1 MLLAKS
7 ASSPPRGVGLDDAQR
22 FLARVVPW
30 DGESFV
36 NLHWRFKG
44 EGYDRPAWG
53 GRATRSIG
61 EALGSVGFQRRKLS
75 TLDIYICMSSQR
87 LARVEK
93 HNGREWNAAMR
104 VGSNAVALKSLYVDL
119 DVKEGAYATTREALA
134 ALYSFCDRI

>member
-7 ASSPPRGVGLDDAQR
+7 ASSTLVRGVELDDAQK
-22 FLARVVPW
+22 FLSRVVPW

-44 EGYDRPAWG
+44 EGYDRPGWG

-61 EALGSVGFQRRKLS
+61 EALGSLRHQVRKPT

-104 VGSNAVALKSLYVDL
+104 IGPNAVALKSLYADL
-119 DVKEGAYATTREALA
+119 DVKEGAYASTREALG
-134 ALYSFCDRI
+134 ALYSFCD